1 MLIAERAN
9 SAGLCEHRTERK
21 HHAIHRNRQQ
31 TKLVMQLPDDR
42 NNVVQL
48 LLHSLQLH
56 HYVVNPPATSVV
68 SRCVLG
74 GSVGGGERLL
84 GANTAAAIAGTS
96 AVLKDAKA
104 PRPEPE
110 IGCTPT
116 SSPRKS
122 PDS

>member
-1 MLIAERAN
+1 MLIAEKAN
-9 SAGLCEHRTERK
+9 SAGLCEHRAERK

-31 TKLVMQLPDDR
+31 TKLVMELPDDR

-56 HYVVNPPATSVV
+56 HYFVNPPATSVV
-68 SRCVLG
+68 PRCVRDG
-74 GSVGGGERLL
+74 GVGGGEGLI
-84 GANTAAAIAGTS
+84 GANTAAAVAGTS

-110 IGCTPT
+110 NGCTPT

-122 PDS
+122 PNS